1 MAIGPGGLAGATANA
16 RIRPDERFVFAS
28 SGLIRMKTP
37 TMNLRRD
44 ARDRNGKSAIAPV
57 EMPGLDNHLCFALY
71 AASNHMTRLF
81 VPFLNKL
88 GVTYPQY
95 LVLVV
100 LWERGAQ
107 GVGEMALA
115 LQMDLGTLSPMLKRL
130 EAKGLVTRRR
140 QAKDERRVLVDL
152 TPKGV
157 SLRKRTE
164 QMLGEFYCF
173 LNMPLDELFDL
184 KDQLHHFVS
193 SAGPKEV
200 KETKGGP
207 KDTKAVPVKLSEPV
221 S

>member
-1 MAIGPGGLAGATANA
+1 M
-16 RIRPDERFVFAS
+16 
-28 SGLIRMKTP
+28 
-37 TMNLRRD
+37 RRD
-44 ARDRNGKSAIAPV
+44 VRRKNSNAQSPIAPV
-57 EMPGLDNHLCFALY
+57 EMPGLDSHLCFALY

-81 VPFLNKL
+81 VPFLQEL

-107 GVGEMALA
+107 GVGELASA

-140 QAKDERRVLVDL
+140 QSEDERRVLVDL
-152 TPKGV
+152 TPKGI

-184 KDQLHHFVS
+184 KDQLRHFVN
-193 SAGPKEV
+193 SAGPKGI
-200 KETKGGP
+200 KT
-207 KDTKAVPVKLSEPV
+207 TPVRQSEPV
-221 S
+221 F